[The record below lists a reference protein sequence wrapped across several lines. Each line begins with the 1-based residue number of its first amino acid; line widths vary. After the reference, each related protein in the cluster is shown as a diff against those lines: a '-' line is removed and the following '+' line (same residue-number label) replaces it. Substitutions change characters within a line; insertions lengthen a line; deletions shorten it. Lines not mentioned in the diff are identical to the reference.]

1 MKIRSDD
8 QVMIISG
15 KDRGKIGKVMRVDPK
30 KQRVYVEGLNMI
42 KRHEKPRQ
50 VPVPSGESAGGVI
63 ERPGPIHVSNV
74 ALLDP
79 KDHKPTRVGIE
90 RVDGRR
96 LRIAR
101 RSKSRL
107 D

>member
-1 MKIRSDD
+1 MKIRRDD

-15 KDRGKIGKVMRVDPK
+15 KDRGKTGKVLRVDPK
-30 KQRVYVEGLNMI
+30 KQRVYVDGLNII
-42 KRHEKPRQ
+42 KKHER
-50 VPVPSGESAGGVI
+50 PSQAGARSQSIGGVI
-63 ERPGPIHVSNV
+63 ESPGPIHISNV

-79 KDHKPTRVGIE
+79 KDKRPTRVGIE
-90 RVDGRR
+90 IHDGKR

-101 RSKSRL
+101 RSKQRL